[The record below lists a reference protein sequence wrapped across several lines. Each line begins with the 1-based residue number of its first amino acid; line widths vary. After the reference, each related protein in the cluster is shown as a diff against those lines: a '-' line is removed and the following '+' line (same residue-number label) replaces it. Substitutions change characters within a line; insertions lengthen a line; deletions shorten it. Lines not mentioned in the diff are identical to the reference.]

1 MRPRSGRSGLRVR
14 IGNEGAR
21 SQVRAPGE
29 KRRGGSPEK
38 RKTTRRKKRKN
49 DDDTTVTATITTT
62 TTTTTTTN
70 TRGADGILPRQAEAL
85 DPGEDGKAHPQP
97 QGGAAVADQPEGE
110 TEPVHRRP
118 VSHHSRGWGQ
128 TASYPP

>member
-21 SQVRAPGE
+21 SQVRAAGE

-49 DDDTTVTATITTT
+49 DDETTVTATTTA
-62 TTTTTTTN
+62 TN
-70 TRGADGILPRQAEAL
+70 TRGADGILPRQAL
-85 DPGEDGKAHPQP
+85 DPGENGKAHPQP

-110 TEPVHRRP
+110 MEPVHRRP

-128 TASYPP
+128 TASYPPVRPHLRL

>member
-21 SQVRAPGE
+21 SQVRAAGE
-29 KRRGGSPEK
+29 TRRDGSPEK

-49 DDDTTVTATITTT
+49 DDDTTTVTATITTT
-62 TTTTTTTN
+62 TTTN
-70 TRGADGILPRQAEAL
+70 TRGAEGILPRQAEAL

-118 VSHHSRGWGQ
+118 VS
-128 TASYPP
+128 P